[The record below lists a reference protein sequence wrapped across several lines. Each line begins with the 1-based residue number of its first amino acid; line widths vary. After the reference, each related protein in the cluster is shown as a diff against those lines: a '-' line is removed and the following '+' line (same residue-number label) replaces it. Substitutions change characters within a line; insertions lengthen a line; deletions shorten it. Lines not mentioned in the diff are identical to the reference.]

1 MLKQRLNGVQWLRRV
16 NETTLT
22 AHLKN
27 GSEIALRGADNPDS
41 LRGVGLDFVVM
52 DEFADVKESAWGE
65 VLRPTLSD
73 TEGSALFIGTPRGRN
88 WAYRLWSQGREGVP
102 GWAAWRETTLD
113 GGTGPR
119 GEIDAAAA
127 DLDELTFRQEY
138 LASFV
143 NFEGRAYYPFESNK
157 HCASLSYDP
166 TQPLVLCFDFNIAP
180 GVAVIC
186 QEDAIGT
193 AVIGEVWIPRN
204 SNTPAVCRKIRADWG
219 HHQGPVTIYGDAT
232 GGARGTAK
240 VAGSDW
246 ELVEA
251 DFRGLWQGGHTMR
264 VPRSNPAERVRLNA
278 VNSRLLASTGDVRLR
293 VDPARAPHVV
303 ADLEGVQLLA
313 GGSGEIDKRAD
324 PQLTHISDALGYYIA
339 YEFPQRTRAATV
351 VPVSGF

>member
-102 GWAAWRETTLD
+102 GWAAWQYTTLD
-113 GGTGPR
+113 GGNVPR

-186 QEDAIGT
+186 HRHG
-193 AVIGEVWIPRN
+193 R
-204 SNTPAVCRKIRADWG
+204 DW
-219 HHQGPVTIYGDAT
+219 
-232 GGARGTAK
+232 
-240 VAGSDW
+240 
-246 ELVEA
+246 
-251 DFRGLWQGGHTMR
+251 RGLDTAEQQHAR
-264 VPRSNPAERVRLNA
+264 RLSQNPR
-278 VNSRLLASTGDVRLR
+278 
-293 VDPARAPHVV
+293 
-303 ADLEGVQLLA
+303 
-313 GGSGEIDKRAD
+313 
-324 PQLTHISDALGYYIA
+324 
-339 YEFPQRTRAATV
+339 
-351 VPVSGF
+351 